1 MDAEKGTQQKN
12 EVGVVGHAYA
22 RLFLR
27 ALEMRR
33 EGGAGRICL
42 GCGAKTDER
51 GALPCGH

>member
-33 EGGAGRICL
+33 ERGAGRICL